1 MAYTITF
8 SSQPT
13 KYVYLDSSPIEYY
26 IRVVYG
32 GGDDVPALIECT
44 LTIRQ
49 AGVTYTETVQ
59 KTAAVYGTLE
69 AYFYFDFSEIVKKY
83 TYPVLAFADIADTNA
98 RHLNIMDCYFQPSF
112 QLFVEDSTTGLI
124 ESEGSPFTP
133 SIATVGAIRGRFQ
146 TDNATRDIN
155 DYLFLGNSGVTS
167 KSILS
172 TRPNGG
178 KIGALEWEVAALP
191 VMGDFFASSEPLN
204 GVRVVS
210 TMPNGTTNIS
220 TDFLTFPNNTTVK
233 DDLYYIVPIGTANL
247 TSLISAGAVSYTVQF
262 GFKAAIGPGFT
273 VKYAAISR
281 VITTCV
287 PEAKVI
293 FFNSLGG
300 IDFFNFYFERVQ
312 EYEADRSTYSKQHAK
327 LFYSHINVSAT
338 GGEVLT
344 ANSLQKIKLQTKC
357 TTEEY
362 AWLAKELLLSGKA
375 YIMLENFGIDS
386 TLIPVNLLSSNVE
399 AYNSETAEYFTNF
412 EFQYSNPILS
422 L

>member
-1 MAYTITF
+1 MAYTVTF

-26 IRVVYG
+26 IKVAYG

-44 LTIRQ
+44 LTIVQ

-59 KTAAVYGTLE
+59 KTAAVYGSLA
-69 AYFYFDFSEIVKKY
+69 AYFYFDFSEIIKKY
-83 TYPVLAFADIADTNA
+83 TYPVLSFADIADTDA

-112 QLFVEDSTTGLI
+112 QLFVEDGTTGLT

-178 KIGALEWEVAALP
+178 KIGALEWEVGALP

-204 GVRVVS
+204 AMKVTCYYTGL
-210 TMPNGTTNIS
+210 TTNNNVN
-220 TDFLTFPNNTTVK
+220 LTFPNNTTIK
-233 DDLYYIVPIGTANL
+233 DDLYYIVPIGTANVGGVFPFG
-247 TSLISAGAVSYTVQF
+247 TPNSYEVTF
-262 GFKAAIGPGFT
+262 GYLSGGGTFT
-273 VKYAAISR
+273 KKYAPIR
-281 VITTCV
+281 REIVNCV
-287 PEAKVI
+287 PDAKVI

-312 EYEADRSTYSKQHAK
+312 EFEANRNAYSKQQPSF
-327 LFYSHINVSAT
+327 FYTNINVSRT

-344 ANSLQKIKLQTKC
+344 ANSLQKITLQTKC
-357 TTEEY
+357 TAEEY

-386 TLIPVNLLSSNVE
+386 TLIPVNLLSSNIE
-399 AYNSETAEYFTNF
+399 AYNSETAEYFTTF

>member
-13 KYVYLDSSPIEYY
+13 KFVYLNSSPIEYY
-26 IRVVYG
+26 IKVAYG

-83 TYPVLAFADIADTNA
+83 TYPVLAFADIADTDV
-98 RHLNIMDCYFQPSF
+98 RHLHIMDCYFQPSF
-112 QLFVEDSTTGLI
+112 QLFVEDGTTGLI

-146 TDNATRDIN
+146 ADNPTREIN
-155 DYLFLGNSGVTS
+155 DYLFLGNAGVTS

-172 TRPNGG
+172 TRPNNGLIG
-178 KIGALEWEVAALP
+178 KLEWEVAALP
-191 VMGDFFASSEPLN
+191 VMGDFFASGQPLN
-204 GVRVVS
+204 AMKVTCYYAGL
-210 TMPNGTTNIS
+210 TTINNVA
-220 TDFLTFPNNTTVK
+220 LAFPNNTTVK
-233 DDLYYIVPIGTANL
+233 DGLYYIVPIGTANVGGVFPFG
-247 TSLISAGAVSYTVQF
+247 SPNSYEVTF
-262 GFKAAIGPGFT
+262 GYLSGGGTFT
-273 VKYAAISR
+273 AKYAAVKRNI
-281 VITTCV
+281 VACQ
-287 PEAKVI
+287 PEAKVM

-312 EYEADRSTYSKQHAK
+312 EYESESNTYLKQQAK
-327 LFYSHINVSAT
+327 LFYSNINISAT
-338 GGEVLT
+338 GGEKLNATSV
-344 ANSLQKIKLQTKC
+344 QKIRLQTKC
-357 TTEEY
+357 TTAEY
-362 AWLAKELLLSGKA
+362 GWLAKELLLSGKA

-386 TLIPVNLLSSNVE
+386 TIIPVTVISSNIE
-399 AYNSETAEYFTNF
+399 AYNSETSEYFASF
-412 EFQYSNPILS
+412 EFQFANPILS